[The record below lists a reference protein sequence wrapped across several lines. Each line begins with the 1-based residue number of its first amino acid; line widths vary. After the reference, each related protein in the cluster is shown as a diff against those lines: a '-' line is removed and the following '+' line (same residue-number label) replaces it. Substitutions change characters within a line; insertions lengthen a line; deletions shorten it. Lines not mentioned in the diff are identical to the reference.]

1 MFPKVHLTRLAA
13 ILLLVVLPIKGMAQW
28 LTQTNNLVTGWN
40 SVYLNVDG
48 GFDTIDHLVGGDPS
62 NPIQEIWM
70 WNPAP
75 GSAQYFTD
83 PSSPF
88 NAGTQWVQW
97 LRSSVNITQNA
108 LNILQG
114 NRAFLV
120 RTTNNY
126 AWKVKGQPVP
136 PSYQWNSSGENFIG
150 FPANPN
156 AAPTFDQYLS
166 PVPAFES
173 TAQIFRYLGGNLGP
187 GNPAQVGAFPTTS
200 LIRGQAYWV
209 RSANFNNYYA
219 PFTVNALSAGLSF
232 GATRGQSKITLANN
246 TSHAI
251 TVYLNLINSE
261 AAPTNQPPVV
271 STPPVLIRGNLNT
284 TNLTYGYSVLNNQV
298 NTPVTL
304 QPAGTPGDSMD
315 VVLGLNRYAISN
327 ANPGDLVAAILRLT
341 DATGLAQIDLPVS
354 ATVGNNTGLWVGKA
368 SVNGVNQYL
377 NTYYTAK
384 NLVDMTNVLTSL
396 NIVNGANGV
405 NYQIDSA
412 SGRIIG
418 LTANNG
424 VFLASSS
431 TVTNAG
437 VPKSFELRLIMHMGT
452 NQALGISRAT
462 LLQHVYVGKDV
473 YGNQIVATTTNL
485 LDPAQLD
492 SARRM
497 SAVQLPWQGD
507 GYNSGWVSAEAASS
521 APTTYTFTVPLD
533 YNDAASNPFVH
544 SYHPDHNNLDD
555 HFAPLPPGQE
565 SFNINRTIRLYFA
578 PPGTDFVSIT
588 GSSGHLQ
595 GNYSETISITDGLT
609 KERDFDVSGSFVLN
623 QIVSA
628 DTIHYLSTG
637 SGAQTLRFS
646 QGISFGALPNLP
658 YSPVP
663 VTLNGTASSGLP
675 LVYTITG
682 GPATVSGNSLTMTG
696 LGLVT
701 VTATQPGGGNIGAA
715 PPVRQSFT
723 ISLGLNNI
731 TFNTVA
737 VTNYT
742 TGTIPLTA
750 TASSGLPVSFNVVS
764 GPATLSGNSLSING
778 VGNVLVAAR
787 QAGNALYQ
795 TATPVTN
802 TIVVGR
808 ADQTISFAQ
817 LPNISYT
824 TGTVALSATA
834 SSGLP
839 VTFSVASGP
848 ATVTGTTMAI
858 TGVGPVSIIA
868 RQVGNANYNSAPP
881 VTNSFTVGQSAET
894 ITFAALPNISYTTTP
909 ITLSATCSSGL
920 GVTFAVAS
928 GPATISGNTMTIT
941 GVGNVSVT
949 ASQAGNANYVA
960 ATPVTRTF
968 SVGKA
973 TQTITFASIPNGT
986 YLGASVTLQ
995 GTSSSGL
1002 PVTFTVGSGPATIS
1016 GNTLTYTGAGNVTVL
1031 ANQAGNANYQAAP
1044 QVSQGF
1050 SISQAAQTITF
1061 TAIPNGTYLGAPIT
1075 LQATASSSLPV
1086 TFSVASGPATI
1097 SGNTLTYTGAGSVSV
1112 VANQAGNVNYLA
1124 APAVSQNFT
1133 IAQAAQTITFASIPN
1148 GTYLGSPVTLSP
1160 TSSSGLPVSLAIASG
1175 PATLSGNVL
1184 TYTGAG
1190 SVSVVA
1196 SQSGNGNYLA
1206 APNVTQT
1213 FSVGQAAQTI
1223 TFNQPADTTYSTT
1236 PIGLTA
1242 SASSGLGVS
1251 FAVTGGP
1258 ATVSGNNLNLTGVGT
1273 VTVTATQA
1281 GNGNYLGAVAVIRSF
1296 AVNKAAQAINFA
1308 AIPDTA
1314 FGSGTINLSASATA
1328 TGPISFSVVSGPAQ
1342 IMGSQLSMT
1351 GVGPV
1356 TVAANQS
1363 GDGNYLAAPQV
1374 SRSFNIT
1381 KGTQSISFAAPANAT
1396 WPVSGAI
1403 TLNATASSGGTVTF
1417 GVASGPATVSGNA
1430 LTVTGAGTISL
1441 TANQSGTAN
1450 YNPAPQAAVSFLVVP
1465 GAQTISFSKPADT
1478 TYPVSSPITLSAT
1491 ASSGGPVSF
1500 VVVSGPATVSG
1511 TSLTVTG
1518 AGAIT
1523 IGANQPGTA
1532 NFTAAPQ
1539 VNQTFTVNKAAQTI
1553 SFSAISSTSYPN
1565 PVNLSATSTSGGTV
1579 AFSVVSGPATISG
1592 ATLTPTGVGTV
1603 TVAANQ
1609 AGNVNYL
1616 AAPQVTGNG
1625 NIIKGSQTITFSNPG
1640 SGHLTKTFI
1649 GYVGFFVSNY
1659 QYTYSVA
1666 LNANSSAGLPISYAG
1681 ASGNG
1686 ASVSGNVF
1694 SISFTTT
1701 ATAPSGSYSVQAQQ
1715 AGNGN
1720 YNAATSVNQTWTV
1733 SYP

>member
-1 MFPKVHLTRLAA
+1 MFPKVHLKRLAA

-40 SVYLNVDG
+40 SVYLNVDA
-48 GFDTIDHLVGGDPS
+48 GFDTIDHMVGGDPS

-88 NAGTQWVQW
+88 SAGTQWVQW
-97 LRSSVNITQNA
+97 LRSSVNITPNA

-114 NRAFLV
+114 NKAFLV

-126 AWKVKGQPVP
+126 AWKVKGKAVP

-150 FPANPN
+150 FPANPSVP
-156 AAPTFDQYLS
+156 PTFDQYLS
-166 PVPAFES
+166 PVPPFES
-173 TAQIFRYLGGNLGP
+173 TAQIFRYVGGNLGP
-187 GNPAQVGAFPTTS
+187 GNPAQVGAFPSTS
-200 LIRGQAYWV
+200 LVRGQAYWV

-251 TVYLNLINSE
+251 TVYLNLVNSE
-261 AAPTNQPPVV
+261 AAPTGQPPVV
-271 STPPVLIRGNLNT
+271 ATPPILVRGNLNT
-284 TNLTYGYSVLNNQV
+284 TNLTYGYSVLNNHA

-315 VVLGLNRYAISN
+315 VVLGLNRYAIAN

-354 ATVGNNTGLWVGKA
+354 ATVANNTGLWVGKA
-368 SVNGVNQYL
+368 SVNAVNQYL

-384 NLVDMTNVLTSL
+384 NLVDMTNVLNSL

-405 NYQIDSA
+405 NYQIDTA

-418 LTANNG
+418 LTTTNG

-437 VPKSFELRLIMHMGT
+437 VPKAFELRLIMHMGM
-452 NQALGISRAT
+452 NEALGISRAT

-473 YGNQIVATTTNL
+473 NGNQIVATTTNL

-507 GYNSGWVSAEAASS
+507 GSNSGWISAEPASAS
-521 APTTYTFTVPLD
+521 PSTYTFTVPLD
-533 YNDAASNPFVH
+533 YNDAGSNPFVH

-555 HFAPLPPGQE
+555 HFAPLPAGQE
-565 SFNINRTIRLYFA
+565 SFNINRTIRLFFA

-595 GNYSETISITDGLT
+595 GNYSETISITDGVV
-609 KERDFDVSGSFVLN
+609 KERDFDVSGAFTLN
-623 QIVSA
+623 QIVDS
-628 DTIHYLSTG
+628 DTVHYLSTG
-637 SGAQTLRFS
+637 AGAQTLRFS
-646 QGISFGALPNLP
+646 QGISFGALPNVP
-658 YSPVP
+658 YSPIPIV
-663 VTLNGTASSGLP
+663 LNATSSSGLP
-675 LVYTITG
+675 VVYTVTG
-682 GPATVSGNSLTMTG
+682 GPATVSSNLLTMTG
-696 LGLVT
+696 LGLVS

-723 ISLGLNNI
+723 ISLGLNAI

-737 VTNYT
+737 VTNYI
-742 TGTIPLTA
+742 TGTIPLSA
-750 TASSGLPVSFNVVS
+750 TASSGLPVSFSLVS
-764 GPATLSGNSLSING
+764 GPATLSGNSLSITG

-824 TGTVALSATA
+824 TGTIALSATA
-834 SSGLP
+834 SSTLP

-848 ATVTGTTMAI
+848 ATVSGNTMSI
-858 TGVGPVSIIA
+858 TGVGTVAIIA

-881 VTNSFTVGQSAET
+881 ITNSFTVGQSTET

-920 GVTFAVAS
+920 AVTFAVAS
-928 GPATISGNTMTIT
+928 GPATISGNNLTIT

-949 ASQAGNANYVA
+949 ASQAGSANYVA
-960 ATPVTRTF
+960 ATPVSRTF
-968 SVGKA
+968 TVGKA
-973 TQTITFASIPNGT
+973 TQTITFAGIPNGT
-986 YLGASVTLQ
+986 YLGAPVTLQ

-1002 PVTFTVGSGPATIS
+1002 PVTFTIGSGPATIS
-1016 GNTLTYTGAGNVTVL
+1016 GNTLTYTGGGNVTVL
-1031 ANQAGNANYQAAP
+1031 ANQAGNANYLPAT
-1044 QVSQGF
+1044 QVSQSF
-1050 SISQAAQTITF
+1050 SIAQAAQTITF
-1061 TAIPNGTYLGAPIT
+1061 TAIPNGTYLGPTVT

-1097 SGNTLTYTGAGSVSV
+1097 SGNTLTYTGAGAVSV
-1112 VANQAGNVNYLA
+1112 VANQAGNGNYLA
-1124 APAVSQNFT
+1124 APAVSRGFT
-1133 IAQAAQTITFASIPN
+1133 VAQAAQTITFAAIPN
-1148 GTYLGSPVTLSP
+1148 GTYLGAPVTLSP
-1160 TSSSGLPVSLAIASG
+1160 TSSSGLPVTLSIASG
-1175 PATLSGNVL
+1175 PATLSGNTL

-1190 SVSVVA
+1190 AVSVVA
-1196 SQSGNGNYLA
+1196 SQAGNGNYLA
-1206 APNVTQT
+1206 AANVTQNFT
-1213 FSVGQAAQTI
+1213 VAQASQTI
-1223 TFNQPADTTYSTT
+1223 TFNQPSDTSYSTT

-1251 FAVTGGP
+1251 FAVTSGP
-1258 ATVSGNNLNLTGVGT
+1258 AAVSGNNLTLTGVGT

-1281 GNGNYLGAVAVIRSF
+1281 GNGNYLAAAPVVRSF
-1296 AVNKAAQAINFA
+1296 AVSKASQAINFA
-1308 AIPDTA
+1308 AVPDTA

-1328 TGPISFSVVSGPAQ
+1328 TGPVSFSVVSGPAQ

-1351 GVGPV
+1351 GVGVV

-1374 SRSFNIT
+1374 TRTFNVT
-1381 KGTQSISFAAPANAT
+1381 KGTQSISFSTPANTT
-1396 WPVSGAI
+1396 WPVSGTIA
-1403 TLNATASSGGTVTF
+1403 LNAVASSGGTVSF
-1417 GVASGPATVSGNA
+1417 SVASGPATVSGSVV
-1430 LTVTGAGTISL
+1430 TVTGAGTISI

-1450 YNPAPQAAVSFLVVP
+1450 YNAAASVTVSFVVNQ

-1478 TYPVSSPITLSAT
+1478 TYPVNSAIALSAS
-1491 ASSGGPVSF
+1491 ASSGGPVTF
-1500 VVVSGPATVSG
+1500 TVASGPATVSG
-1511 TSLTVTG
+1511 SSLTVTG
-1518 AGAIT
+1518 AGVIT
-1523 IGANQPGTA
+1523 VNANQVGTA
-1532 NFTAAPQ
+1532 NFQAAPQ
-1539 VNQTFTVNKAAQTI
+1539 VSQSFTVNKAAQTI
-1553 SFSAISSTSYPN
+1553 NFSAIPTTSYPN
-1565 PVNLSATSTSGGTV
+1565 AVNLAATATSGGAV
-1579 AFSVVSGPATISG
+1579 IFSVISGPATISG
-1592 ATLTPTGVGTV
+1592 ATLTPTGVGAV

-1609 AGNVNYL
+1609 AGNANYL

-1625 NIIKGSQTITFSNPG
+1625 TINKGSQTITFNNPG
-1640 SGHLTKTFI
+1640 NGHYSRSG
-1649 GYVGFFVSNY
+1649 GNFFSNY
-1659 QYTYSVA
+1659 NYNYSIA
-1666 LNANSSAGLPISYAG
+1666 LNATASSGLPVAFTLNN
-1681 ASGNG
+1681 AS
-1686 ASVSGNVF
+1686 
-1694 SISFTTT
+1694 
-1701 ATAPSGSYSVQAQQ
+1701 SGSSIGGNILSSSFSSSFFSPFSGTINYQVTAQQ
-1715 AGNGN
+1715 SGSAN
-1720 YNAATSVNQTWTV
+1720 YNAATSVTQSWLV